1 MCSRFGSAAAIAA
14 LVAALVATPAA
25 SAGAQEWND
34 ARTTDLV
41 RRAVARR
48 QVSDTSLVDYRARAH
63 GYLSFLAQLGD
74 TLVEPPKLVK
84 TDELMVDVYWKS
96 PSFGKQVI
104 VGRRDTMLVPGDIG
118 YYSDRYGIVQSNFPD
133 RIRMGDG
140 QDVRDVPHPV
150 STAMGEYEYRIRDSL
165 ALQIPGR
172 RVEVYEVDVRPRDE
186 TQPRVVGSL
195 FLERT
200 TGDIVRMSL
209 TFTRAAILDRRI
221 EVLAVTLDNAL
232 IDERFWLPRHQELE
246 VRRAGTWFDFP
257 ARGIIRARWDV
268 TGHEV
273 NRGLAMSLFAGP
285 PIVSANL
292 DSVRRFPFPGQ
303 VLDRLP
309 DNVLPVAP
317 EDVAR
322 VTAVATELITRR
334 ALAKAQGSAVAAS
347 GVSDFIRVNR
357 VEGMALGI
365 GARFRPTAGVG
376 IAVRARYGFGDAD
389 LKGGVAIDVAARG
402 NMSVSLFAERTFR
415 DVGDDAEVSLLRNSI
430 AAQEFGADLTDP
442 YDVRQAGVA
451 LSLGAPGS
459 THWRIEVAAGSERAL
474 GVHASPSTGRY
485 APTIPAA
492 AVDGVHLAVT
502 ADRAITPSFTEGS
515 LRLHGELRL
524 GSYEPVGLG
533 DARSVARF
541 AGSATYTRPF
551 AMWTLVTHT
560 TLAIVASDRPVLPQ
574 HLVYLGGPVSG
585 PGYDFHEFV
594 GQVGASQRIEA
605 RFAVPFFGIPLGRY
619 GRVPPSAT
627 LAPFVHA
634 VAIGDVP
641 AGAPRGGAVYPA
653 AGVGLLLIHELLRI
667 DVARGLRDGR
677 WTFAVDVARAF
688 WGVL

>member
-1 MCSRFGSAAAIAA
+1 MRSRLGRAAVVVAVLAGSATHPA
-14 LVAALVATPAA
+14 LAR
-25 SAGAQEWND
+25 AQDWND
-34 ARTTDLV
+34 ARTTVLI

-48 QVSDTSLVDYRARAH
+48 QVSDTLLVDYHARAH

-104 VGRRDTMLVPGDIG
+104 VGHRDTMLVPGDIG
-118 YYSDRYGIVQSNFPD
+118 YYSDRYGIIQSNFPD

-140 QDVRDVPHPV
+140 QDVSDVPHPV
-150 STAMGEYEYRIRDSL
+150 SAAMTLYEYRIRDSL
-165 ALQIPGR
+165 AIQIPGR
-172 RVEVYEVDVRPRDE
+172 RVEVYEVDVRPRDDRR
-186 TQPRVVGSL
+186 PRVVGSL

-200 TGDIVRMSL
+200 TGDIIRMSL
-209 TFTRAAILDRRI
+209 TFTRAAILDARI

-232 IDERFWLPRHQELE
+232 VDERFWLPRRQELE

-257 ARGIIRARWDV
+257 ARGIIRGRWEI

-273 NRGLAMSLFAGP
+273 NRGLPTSLFAGP
-285 PIVSANL
+285 PIVTANL
-292 DSVRRFPFPGQ
+292 DSVRHFPFPGQ

-309 DNVLPVAP
+309 DDVLPVAP

-322 VTAVATELITRR
+322 VTAVATELITRS
-334 ALAKAQGSAVAAS
+334 ALAKAQGSAIAGG

-357 VEGMALGI
+357 VEGLALGA
-365 GARFRPTAGVG
+365 GVRFRPTAAIG
-376 IAVRARYGFGDAD
+376 ISVRARYGLGDTD
-389 LKGGVAIDVAARG
+389 LKGGAAIDVAAR
-402 NMSVSLFAERTFR
+402 NDMSVSLFAERTFR
-415 DVGDDAEVSLLRNSI
+415 DVGDEAEVSQLRNSI

-442 YDVRQAGVA
+442 YDVRQVGVVV
-451 LSLGAPGS
+451 SLGAPGS
-459 THWRIEVAAGSERAL
+459 THWRIELAAESQRAL

-485 APTIPAA
+485 MPTIPAA
-492 AVDGVHLAVT
+492 AVDGVHLMLA

-515 LRLHGELRL
+515 LRLHGEIRA
-524 GSYEPVGLG
+524 
-533 DARSVARF
+533 ARYTPAGGVSEFAVARF
-541 AGSATYTRPF
+541 AGAATYVRPLG
-551 AMWTLVTHT
+551 AWTLVTHT
-560 TLAIVASDRPVLPQ
+560 TFAVVAGNGGALPQ
-574 HLVYLGGPVSG
+574 QRVYLGGPVSG
-585 PGYDFHEFV
+585 PGYEFHEFV
-594 GQVGASQRIEA
+594 GRFGASQRIEA
-605 RFAVPFFGIPLGRY
+605 QFAVPFVAIPLGRF

-634 VAIGDVP
+634 VAIGGTP
-641 AGAPRGGAVYPA
+641 AGASRSGIYPA
-653 AGVGLLLIHELLRI
+653 AGVGLLMIHDLVRV